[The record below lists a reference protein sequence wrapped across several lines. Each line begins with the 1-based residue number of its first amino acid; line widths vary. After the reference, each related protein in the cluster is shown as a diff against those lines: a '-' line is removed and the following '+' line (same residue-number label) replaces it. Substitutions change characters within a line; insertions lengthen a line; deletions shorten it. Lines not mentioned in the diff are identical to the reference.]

1 MNINQESRLSF
12 KHWDEEVV
20 IQKDHSDLTI
30 GEFYQMCKQLA
41 LGAGFQPN
49 SVNEYFNIDQ

>member
-1 MNINQESRLSF
+1 MEVNQESTLSF

-20 IQKDHSDLTI
+20 IKRDHSDLTI
-30 GEFYQMCKQLA
+30 GEFYQMCRQLA

-49 SVNEYFNIDQ
+49 NVDEYFNNI

>member
-1 MNINQESRLSF
+1 MIINQESTLSF

-20 IQKDHSDLTI
+20 IKKDHSDLTI

-41 LGAGFQPN
+41 
-49 SVNEYFNIDQ
+49 

>member
-1 MNINQESRLSF
+1 MIVNQESTLSF

-20 IQKDHSDLTI
+20 IKRDHSDLTI
-30 GEFYQMCKQLA
+30 GEFYQICKQLA

-49 SVNEYFNIDQ
+49 NVDEYFNIDQ

>member
-1 MNINQESRLSF
+1 MVNQESTLSF

-20 IQKDHSDLTI
+20 IKKDHSDLTI
-30 GEFYQMCKQLA
+30 GEFYQMCKKLA

-49 SVNEYFNIDQ
+49 NVDEYFNIDE